1 MSFYS
6 NVSNVFPGVEW
17 TGSSGIHVSVY
28 RSGSL
33 AYPAS
38 QRAEILAALKAQ
50 DIGGSIFDF
59 LSNSMPSFEWLLER
73 EVFANLFL
81 IDVDLRLRG
90 LPTSIS
96 PDRVQNPATGNLFH
110 RIAIKAPYVG
120 SVRFWADGWSSGV
133 VIGFRFRIVKLLS
146 DDEEVDVRAE
156 AREREAQ
163 IILDLESVEETIM
176 DVAEPPVEAVSAANN
191 ILSVFS

>member
-6 NVSNVFPGVEW
+6 TVSNVFPGVEW
-17 TGSSGIHVSVY
+17 TGSSDIHVSVY

-33 AYPAS
+33 SYPAS
-38 QRAEILAALKAQ
+38 QRAEILAALKSQ
-50 DIGGSIFDF
+50 DLGGSIFDF
-59 LSNSMPSFEWLLER
+59 LSSSMPSFEWLLER

-90 LPTSIS
+90 LPTSVS

-110 RIAIKAPYVG
+110 RIAVKAPYVG
-120 SVRFWADGWSSGV
+120 AVRFWADGWSNGV
-133 VIGFRFRIVKLLS
+133 EIGFRFRIVKLLS

-191 ILSVFS
+191 LLTVFA

>member
-133 VIGFRFRIVKLLS
+133 EIGFRFRIVKLLS

-191 ILSVFS
+191 LLSVFA